1 MYVQNSV
8 PMRILDT
15 LVPCACM
22 RAWSVAA
29 LVVALA
35 GIGPKKQ
42 LVKKFAP
49 HALTVHMRLVATG
62 TRS

>member
-1 MYVQNSV
+1 
-8 PMRILDT
+8 MRILDT